1 MQIVPRQP
9 TPISAEHARDALL
22 AAMPA
27 LNRPTAALLLALIWV
42 ESGRGNLM
50 NWNAG
55 NITASSSWP
64 GKAWRPPW
72 FEASSDPHLAEL
84 HERMLAGT
92 APSAFRA
99 YDSATQGFADFV
111 GVLKRQFS
119 SVLAA
124 ASTGDPAAFVAALH
138 DSGYSRDYRPVHI
151 ATFAQL
157 QHQLEPLVSHLPAG
171 VAGAGGAGLAVAGIA
186 LALLWSHTHKHKQR
200 RRREWS
206 YKTYRST

>member
-1 MQIVPRQP
+1 VQIVPRQS

-22 AAMPA
+22 AAAPS
-27 LNRPTAALLLALIWV
+27 LNRPTAALLLALIWI
-42 ESGRGNLM
+42 ETGRGNLM

-55 NITASSSWP
+55 NITANDKWP
-64 GKAWRPPW
+64 GNAWRPPW

-99 YDSATQGFADFV
+99 YDSATHGFADFV
-111 GVLKRQFS
+111 ATLNRQFP

-151 ATFAQL
+151 ASFAAL
-157 QHQLEPLVSHLPAG
+157 QHQLEPLVAHLPAG
-171 VAGAGGAGLAVAGIA
+171 AGVAGLAVAGIA
-186 LALLWSHTHKHKQR
+186 LALLLRHTHKHKQR

-206 YKTYRST
+206 YRTFRLT